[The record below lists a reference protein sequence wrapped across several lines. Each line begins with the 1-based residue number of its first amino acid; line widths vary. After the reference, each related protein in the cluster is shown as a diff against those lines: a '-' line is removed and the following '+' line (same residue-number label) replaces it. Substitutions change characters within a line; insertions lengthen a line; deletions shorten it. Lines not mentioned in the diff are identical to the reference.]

1 MKKEASS
8 IRVWT
13 LNMLLGKLVVVF
25 RSLSSDDFVD
35 FCTVSKIL
43 ICFSLIKRFANN
55 HKKYSSHLQVLILHR
70 VAHIKV
76 YLTIY
81 ESLKNSYLKKVF
93 LAKINFLRF
102 WLIHTPEDGKLLVE
116 MGGSQEWGLLS

>member
-1 MKKEASS
+1 MA
-8 IRVWT
+8 R
-13 LNMLLGKLVVVF
+13 
-25 RSLSSDDFVD
+25 
-35 FCTVSKIL
+35 
-43 ICFSLIKRFANN
+43 
-55 HKKYSSHLQVLILHR
+55 
-70 VAHIKV
+70 IKV

-81 ESLKNSYLKKVF
+81 ESLKNSYLKNVF